1 MLDLSKGRLRVQ
13 SRLRRLGLR
22 FSRPAG
28 DLGSHA
34 RAVLGENAAARLA
47 EFRQY
52 RDGWDFGRGR
62 RLSPGSVK
70 ALERFLDADP
80 RFPTRPS
87 LFMTQAGTLE
97 LAWEDPAGRRM
108 EVEFLPEA
116 YLYFAETDRGEDEGE
131 FDARRLPALLAHLGL
146 EGRSDR

>member
-1 MLDLSKGRLRVQ
+1 M
-13 SRLRRLGLR
+13 R
-22 FSRPAG
+22 FSRPTG
-28 DLGSHA
+28 ELGAHA

-52 RDGWDFGRGR
+52 PDGWDFGRGR
-62 RLSPGSVK
+62 RLSAGSLK
-70 ALERFLDADP
+70 ALERFLDRNP

-97 LAWEDPAGRRM
+97 LAWEDGAGQRI
-108 EVEFLPEA
+108 EVEFLPDA
-116 YLYFAETDRGEDEGE
+116 YLYFVQAERGEDEGE
-131 FDARRLPALLAHLGL
+131 FNARQLTALLAHLGL